1 MNKKLFT
8 SLIFLSVA
16 VGFCCSE
23 PVSAFAFKEKLNNFI
38 NNTNIAPDIA
48 IPSENGDIN
57 LIQLNEPD
65 FDTAEETETEK
76 IADNKFLNFFK
87 PKSKEQKKQ
96 KEENNVE
103 VNAGSDIDVVQ
114 VEDETKDIE
123 NLKPA
128 EENPKVSEEKEKK
141 KFRLFGR
148 KDKKNKEEV
157 NKTVEE
163 TPAIQPRDAFEG
175 EQVVEGAVTANK
187 VVTVDDC
194 VKIALE
200 NNPRI
205 MSQMMSKDIYQN
217 KIAQAWANYF
227 PTLNLGVSYSR
238 NDMMVTNFR
247 FPMQQYNLYNT
258 PNVGFD
264 WLLFD
269 FGKTSAQAGVARKT
283 YEAAGDTLQENINDI
298 ICQVKTA
305 YYNLLFAMQ
314 QVNVYE
320 DTVMN
325 YEVHLKQAQAYYD
338 IGTKAKIDVSTAK
351 YNLDNAQLSL
361 IQAKNTVKTAY
372 ANLNNAMGVPEFSDY
387 NISERLD
394 SKKYEVEFDEVLNKS
409 FEQRPELLAAKKK
422 MEGSKILIKASKYAF
437 LPDLR
442 GVGNFTQGGKTPDTD
457 YGYQIGAQLSYT
469 GTNLYLLKKQ
479 LDEAKL
485 TYKKDQADYETA
497 RQNVYL
503 QVKQA
508 YIDLMNAQESVPVAR
523 SSMMVAKEQYE
534 LASGRYKVGM
544 GDAIE
549 LKDAE
554 TTYRNSQLSYYNTLM
569 QYNIAAANLEKVV
582 GAPIDYVEGEL

>member
-16 VGFCCSE
+16 VGVCGSE
-23 PVSAFAFKEKLNNFI
+23 PVSAFAFKEKFNNFI

-57 LIQLNEPD
+57 LIQLKESD
-65 FDTAEETETEK
+65 FETADETETEQL
-76 IADNKFLNFFK
+76 ADNKFLNFFK
-87 PKSKEQKKQ
+87 PKSKENQD
-96 KEENNVE
+96 NNVE
-103 VNAGSDIDVVQ
+103 VKAGSDIDVVQ
-114 VEDETKDIE
+114 VEDESNEIE
-123 NLKPA
+123 KLKPA
-128 EENPKVSEEKEKK
+128 EENQNISTGKEKK

-148 KDKKNKEEV
+148 KDKKNKEEAK
-157 NKTVEE
+157 KTVEE
-163 TPAIQPRDAFEG
+163 APAIQPRDAFEG

-238 NDMMVTNFR
+238 NDMMVTNFK

-361 IQAKNTVKTAY
+361 IQAKNTVKTAF
-372 ANLNNAMGVPEFSDY
+372 ANLNNAMGVPEFADY

-394 SKKYEVEFDEVLNKS
+394 SKKYEVKLDDVLNKA

-437 LPDLR
+437 AIL
-442 GVGNFTQGGKTPDTD
+442 
-457 YGYQIGAQLSYT
+457 GA
-469 GTNLYLLKKQ
+469 
-479 LDEAKL
+479 
-485 TYKKDQADYETA
+485 
-497 RQNVYL
+497 
-503 QVKQA
+503 
-508 YIDLMNAQESVPVAR
+508 
-523 SSMMVAKEQYE
+523 
-534 LASGRYKVGM
+534 
-544 GDAIE
+544 
-549 LKDAE
+549 
-554 TTYRNSQLSYYNTLM
+554 
-569 QYNIAAANLEKVV
+569 
-582 GAPIDYVEGEL
+582 APSEDI

>member
-1 MNKKLFT
+1 MNKKLLT

-16 VGFCCSE
+16 VGFSN
-23 PVSAFAFKEKLNNFI
+23 PVLAGTSLKQRFNDFI

-48 IPSENGDIN
+48 IPSENGDIK
-57 LIQLNEPD
+57 LIQLSEQD
-65 FDTAEETETEK
+65 FDTAAEEEESTK
-76 IADNKFLNFFK
+76 VASNKFLNFFK
-87 PKSKEQKKQ
+87 PKSKEQQ
-96 KEENNVE
+96 EENNVE
-103 VNAGSDIDVVQ
+103 VKAGSDIDVVQ
-114 VEDETKDIE
+114 VDDESKDIE
-123 NLKPA
+123 KLKPA

-148 KDKKNKEEV
+148 KDKNNKEEV
-157 NKTVEE
+157 KKTTEE
-163 TPAIQPRDAFEG
+163 TPVIQPRDAFEG

-361 IQAKNTVKTAY
+361 IQAKNTVKTAI

-394 SKKYEVEFDEVLNKS
+394 SKKYEVQFEDVLNKS
-409 FEQRPELLAAKKK
+409 YEQRPELLAAKKK

-442 GVGNFTQGGKTPDTD
+442 GVGNFSQGGKTPDTD

>member
-1 MNKKLFT
+1 MNKKLLT

-16 VGFCCSE
+16 VGFSN
-23 PVSAFAFKEKLNNFI
+23 PALAGTSLKQRFNDFI

-48 IPSENGDIN
+48 VPSENGDIQ
-57 LIQLNEPD
+57 LIQLSEQD
-65 FDTAEETETEK
+65 FDTAAEEEESTK
-76 IADNKFLNFFK
+76 VASNKFLNFFK
-87 PKSKEQKKQ
+87 PKSKEQQ
-96 KEENNVE
+96 EENNVE
-103 VNAGSDIDVVQ
+103 VKAGSDIDVVQ
-114 VEDETKDIE
+114 VDDESKDIE
-123 NLKPA
+123 KLKPA

-148 KDKKNKEEV
+148 KDKNNKEEV
-157 NKTVEE
+157 KKTTEE
-163 TPAIQPRDAFEG
+163 TPVIQPRDAFEG

-361 IQAKNTVKTAY
+361 IQAKNTVKTAF

-394 SKKYEVEFDEVLNKS
+394 SKKYEVQFEDVLNKS
-409 FEQRPELLAAKKK
+409 YEQRPELLAAKKK

-442 GVGNFTQGGKTPDTD
+442 GVGNFSQGGKTPDTD

>member
-1 MNKKLFT
+1 MNKKLLT

-16 VGFCCSE
+16 VGFSN
-23 PVSAFAFKEKLNNFI
+23 PALAGTSLKQRFNDFI

-48 IPSENGDIN
+48 IPSENGDIQ
-57 LIQLNEPD
+57 LIQLSEQD
-65 FDTAEETETEK
+65 FDTAAEEEESTK
-76 IADNKFLNFFK
+76 VASNKFLNFFK
-87 PKSKEQKKQ
+87 PKSKEQQ
-96 KEENNVE
+96 EENNVE
-103 VNAGSDIDVVQ
+103 VKAGSDIDVVQ
-114 VEDETKDIE
+114 VDDESKDIE
-123 NLKPA
+123 KLKPA

-148 KDKKNKEEV
+148 KDKNNKEEV
-157 NKTVEE
+157 KKTTEE
-163 TPAIQPRDAFEG
+163 TPIIQPRDAFEG

-361 IQAKNTVKTAY
+361 IQAKNTVKTAF

-394 SKKYEVEFDEVLNKS
+394 SKKYEVQFEDVLNKS
-409 FEQRPELLAAKKK
+409 YEQRPELLAAKKK

-442 GVGNFTQGGKTPDTD
+442 GVGNFSQGGKTPDTD

>member
-1 MNKKLFT
+1 MNKKLLT

-16 VGFCCSE
+16 VGFSN
-23 PVSAFAFKEKLNNFI
+23 PALAGISLKQRFNDFI

-48 IPSENGDIN
+48 VPSENGDIK
-57 LIQLNEPD
+57 LIQLSEQD
-65 FDTAEETETEK
+65 FDTAAEEEESTK
-76 IADNKFLNFFK
+76 VASNKFLNFFK
-87 PKSKEQKKQ
+87 PKSKEQQ
-96 KEENNVE
+96 EENNVE
-103 VNAGSDIDVVQ
+103 VKAGSDIDVVQ
-114 VEDETKDIE
+114 VDDESKDIE
-123 NLKPA
+123 KLKPA
-128 EENPKVSEEKEKK
+128 EENSKVSEEKEKK

-148 KDKKNKEEV
+148 KDKNNKEEV
-157 NKTVEE
+157 KKTTEE
-163 TPAIQPRDAFEG
+163 TPVIQPRDAFEG

-361 IQAKNTVKTAY
+361 IQAKNTVKTAF

-394 SKKYEVEFDEVLNKS
+394 SKKYEVQFEDVLNKS
-409 FEQRPELLAAKKK
+409 YEQRPELLAAKKK

-442 GVGNFTQGGKTPDTD
+442 GVGNFSQGGKTPDTD

-508 YIDLMNAQESVPVAR
+508 YINLMNAQESVPVAR

>member
-1 MNKKLFT
+1 MNKRFLT

-16 VGFCCSE
+16 AGLLQQADAKVT
-23 PVSAFAFKEKLNNFI
+23 FKERVAGFMS
-38 NNTNIAPDIA
+38 NTRVVPDIGVQ
-48 IPSENGDIN
+48 SEDGSVK
-57 LIQLNEPD
+57 LIQLDEAAD
-65 FDTAEETETEK
+65 IDEESETAQDS
-76 IADNKFLNFFK
+76 DNKFLNFFK
-87 PKSKEQKKQ
+87 HKSKE
-96 KEENNVE
+96 KEPEKTNIVQS
-103 VNAGSDIDVVQ
+103 GSDIDVVQ
-114 VEDETKDIE
+114 VEDSTDDLEK
-123 NLKPA
+123 LKPA
-128 EENPKVSEEKEKK
+128 QEDSKASQEKEKK

-148 KDKKNKEEV
+148 KDKKQKEEN

-163 TPAIQPRDAFEG
+163 APAIQPRDAFEG

-394 SKKYEVEFDEVLNKS
+394 SKKYEVEFEAVLNKS

-422 MEGSKILIKASKYAF
+422 ME
-437 LPDLR
+437 R
-442 GVGNFTQGGKTPDTD
+442 
-457 YGYQIGAQLSYT
+457 
-469 GTNLYLLKKQ
+469 
-479 LDEAKL
+479 
-485 TYKKDQADYETA
+485 
-497 RQNVYL
+497 
-503 QVKQA
+503 
-508 YIDLMNAQESVPVAR
+508 
-523 SSMMVAKEQYE
+523 
-534 LASGRYKVGM
+534 
-544 GDAIE
+544 
-549 LKDAE
+549 
-554 TTYRNSQLSYYNTLM
+554 
-569 QYNIAAANLEKVV
+569 
-582 GAPIDYVEGEL
+582 

>member
-16 VGFCCSE
+16 VGVCGSE
-23 PVSAFAFKEKLNNFI
+23 PVSALAFKEKFNNFI

-57 LIQLNEPD
+57 LIQLKESD
-65 FDTAEETETEK
+65 FETADETETEQL
-76 IADNKFLNFFK
+76 ADNKFLNFFK
-87 PKSKEQKKQ
+87 PKSKENQD
-96 KEENNVE
+96 NNVE
-103 VNAGSDIDVVQ
+103 VKAGSDIDVVQ
-114 VEDETKDIE
+114 VEDESNEIE
-123 NLKPA
+123 KLKPA
-128 EENPKVSEEKEKK
+128 EENQNISSGKEKK

-148 KDKKNKEEV
+148 KDKKNKEEAK
-157 NKTVEE
+157 KTVEE
-163 TPAIQPRDAFEG
+163 APAIQPRDAFEG

-238 NDMMVTNFR
+238 NDMMVTNFK

-361 IQAKNTVKTAY
+361 IQAKNTVKTAF
-372 ANLNNAMGVPEFSDY
+372 ANLNNAMGVPEFADY

-394 SKKYEVEFDEVLNKS
+394 SKKYEVKLDDVLNKA

-437 LPDLR
+437 LPDLK
-442 GVGNFTQGGKTPDTD
+442 GVGSFTQGGKTPDTD

-497 RQNVYL
+497 RQTVYL

-582 GAPIDYVEGEL
+582 GAPIDYVEGDL

>member
-1 MNKKLFT
+1 MNKKLLT

-16 VGFCCSE
+16 VGFSN
-23 PVSAFAFKEKLNNFI
+23 PVLAGTSLKQRFNDFI

-48 IPSENGDIN
+48 IPSENGDIQ
-57 LIQLNEPD
+57 LIQLSEQD
-65 FDTAEETETEK
+65 FDTAAEEEESTK
-76 IADNKFLNFFK
+76 VASNKFLNFFK
-87 PKSKEQKKQ
+87 PKSKEQQ
-96 KEENNVE
+96 DENNVE
-103 VNAGSDIDVVQ
+103 VKAGSDIDVVQ
-114 VEDETKDIE
+114 VDDESKDIE
-123 NLKPA
+123 KLKPA

-148 KDKKNKEEV
+148 KDKNNNKEEV
-157 NKTVEE
+157 KKTTEE
-163 TPAIQPRDAFEG
+163 TPVIQPRDAFEG

-361 IQAKNTVKTAY
+361 IQAKNTVKTAF

-394 SKKYEVEFDEVLNKS
+394 SKKYEVQFEDVLNKS
-409 FEQRPELLAAKKK
+409 YEQRPELLAAKKK

>member
-1 MNKKLFT
+1 MNKKLLT
-8 SLIFLSVA
+8 SLIFISVA
-16 VGFCCSE
+16 VGFSN
-23 PVSAFAFKEKLNNFI
+23 PALAGISLKQRFNDFI

-48 IPSENGDIN
+48 VPSENGDIK
-57 LIQLNEPD
+57 LIQLSEQD
-65 FDTAEETETEK
+65 FDTAAEEEESTK
-76 IADNKFLNFFK
+76 VASNKFLNFFK
-87 PKSKEQKKQ
+87 PKSKEQQ
-96 KEENNVE
+96 EENNVE
-103 VNAGSDIDVVQ
+103 VKAGSDIDVVQ
-114 VEDETKDIE
+114 VDDESKDIE
-123 NLKPA
+123 KLKPA

-148 KDKKNKEEV
+148 KDKNNKEEV
-157 NKTVEE
+157 KKTTEE
-163 TPAIQPRDAFEG
+163 TPVIQPRDAFEG

-361 IQAKNTVKTAY
+361 IQAKNTVKTAF

-394 SKKYEVEFDEVLNKS
+394 SKKYEVQFEDVLNKS
-409 FEQRPELLAAKKK
+409 YEQRPELLAAKKK

-442 GVGNFTQGGKTPDTD
+442 GVGNFSQGGKTPDTD

>member
-1 MNKKLFT
+1 MNKKLLT
-8 SLIFLSVA
+8 SLIFISVA
-16 VGFCCSE
+16 VGFSN
-23 PVSAFAFKEKLNNFI
+23 PALAGISLKQRFNDFI

-48 IPSENGDIN
+48 VPSENGDIK
-57 LIQLNEPD
+57 LIQLSEQD
-65 FDTAEETETEK
+65 FDTAAEEEESTK
-76 IADNKFLNFFK
+76 VASNKFLNFFK
-87 PKSKEQKKQ
+87 PKSKEQQ
-96 KEENNVE
+96 EENNVE
-103 VNAGSDIDVVQ
+103 VKAGSDIDVVQ
-114 VEDETKDIE
+114 VDDESKDIE
-123 NLKPA
+123 KLKPA

-148 KDKKNKEEV
+148 KDKNNKEEV
-157 NKTVEE
+157 KKTTEE
-163 TPAIQPRDAFEG
+163 TPVIQPRDAFEG

-361 IQAKNTVKTAY
+361 IQAKNTVKTAF

-394 SKKYEVEFDEVLNKS
+394 SKKYEVQFEDVLNKS
-409 FEQRPELLAAKKK
+409 YEQRPELLAAKKK

-442 GVGNFTQGGKTPDTD
+442 GVGNFSQGGKTPDTD

-508 YIDLMNAQESVPVAR
+508 YINLMNAQESVPVAR

>member
-1 MNKKLFT
+1 MNKKLLT
-8 SLIFLSVA
+8 SLIFISVA
-16 VGFCCSE
+16 VGFSN
-23 PVSAFAFKEKLNNFI
+23 PALAGISLKQRFNDFI

-48 IPSENGDIN
+48 IPSENGDIK
-57 LIQLNEPD
+57 LIQLSEQD
-65 FDTAEETETEK
+65 FDTAAEEEESTK
-76 IADNKFLNFFK
+76 VASNKFLNFFK
-87 PKSKEQKKQ
+87 PKSKEQQ
-96 KEENNVE
+96 DENNVE
-103 VNAGSDIDVVQ
+103 VKAGSDIDVVQ
-114 VEDETKDIE
+114 VDDESKDIE
-123 NLKPA
+123 KLKPA

-148 KDKKNKEEV
+148 KDKNNKEEV
-157 NKTVEE
+157 KKTTEE
-163 TPAIQPRDAFEG
+163 TPVIQPRDAFEG

-361 IQAKNTVKTAY
+361 IQAKNTVKTAF

-394 SKKYEVEFDEVLNKS
+394 SKKYEVQFEDVLNKS
-409 FEQRPELLAAKKK
+409 YEQRPELLAAKKK

-442 GVGNFTQGGKTPDTD
+442 GVGNFSQGGKTPDTD

>member
-1 MNKKLFT
+1 MNKKLLT

-16 VGFCCSE
+16 VGFSN
-23 PVSAFAFKEKLNNFI
+23 PALAGTSLKQRFNDFI

-48 IPSENGDIN
+48 VPSENGDIK
-57 LIQLNEPD
+57 LIQLSEQD
-65 FDTAEETETEK
+65 FDTAAEEEESTK
-76 IADNKFLNFFK
+76 VASNKFLNFFK
-87 PKSKEQKKQ
+87 PKSKEQQ
-96 KEENNVE
+96 EENNVE
-103 VNAGSDIDVVQ
+103 VKAGSDIDVVQ
-114 VEDETKDIE
+114 VDDESKDIE
-123 NLKPA
+123 KLKPA

-148 KDKKNKEEV
+148 KDKNNKEEV
-157 NKTVEE
+157 KKTTEE
-163 TPAIQPRDAFEG
+163 TPVIQPRDAFEG

-361 IQAKNTVKTAY
+361 IQAKNTVKTAF

-394 SKKYEVEFDEVLNKS
+394 SKKYEVQFEDVLNKS
-409 FEQRPELLAAKKK
+409 YEQRPELLAAKKK

-442 GVGNFTQGGKTPDTD
+442 GVGNFSQGGKTPDTD

>member
-1 MNKKLFT
+1 MNKKLLT

-16 VGFCCSE
+16 VGFSN
-23 PVSAFAFKEKLNNFI
+23 PVLAGTSLKQRFNDFI

-48 IPSENGDIN
+48 IPSENGDIK
-57 LIQLNEPD
+57 LIQLSEQD
-65 FDTAEETETEK
+65 FDTAAEEEESTK
-76 IADNKFLNFFK
+76 VASNKFLNFFK
-87 PKSKEQKKQ
+87 PKSKEQQ
-96 KEENNVE
+96 EENNVE
-103 VNAGSDIDVVQ
+103 VKAGSDIDVVQ
-114 VEDETKDIE
+114 VDDESKDIE
-123 NLKPA
+123 KLKPA

-148 KDKKNKEEV
+148 KDKNNKEEV
-157 NKTVEE
+157 KKTTEE
-163 TPAIQPRDAFEG
+163 TPVIQPRDAFEG

-361 IQAKNTVKTAY
+361 IQAKNTVKTAF

-394 SKKYEVEFDEVLNKS
+394 SKKYEVQFEDVLNKS
-409 FEQRPELLAAKKK
+409 YEQRPELLAAKKK

-442 GVGNFTQGGKTPDTD
+442 GVGNFSQGGKTPDTD

>member
-1 MNKKLFT
+1 MNKKLLT

-16 VGFCCSE
+16 VGFSN
-23 PVSAFAFKEKLNNFI
+23 PALAGISLKQRFNDFI

-48 IPSENGDIN
+48 IPSENGDIK
-57 LIQLNEPD
+57 LIQLSEQD
-65 FDTAEETETEK
+65 FDTAAEEEESTK
-76 IADNKFLNFFK
+76 VASNKFLNFFK
-87 PKSKEQKKQ
+87 PKSKEQQ
-96 KEENNVE
+96 EENNVE
-103 VNAGSDIDVVQ
+103 VKAGSDIDVVQ
-114 VEDETKDIE
+114 VDDESKDIE
-123 NLKPA
+123 KLKPA

-148 KDKKNKEEV
+148 KDKNNKEEV
-157 NKTVEE
+157 KKTTEE
-163 TPAIQPRDAFEG
+163 TPVIQPRDAFEG

-361 IQAKNTVKTAY
+361 IQAKNTVKTAF

-394 SKKYEVEFDEVLNKS
+394 SKKYEVQFEDVLNKS
-409 FEQRPELLAAKKK
+409 YEQRPELLAAKKK

-442 GVGNFTQGGKTPDTD
+442 GVGNFSQGGKTPDTD

>member
-1 MNKKLFT
+1 MNKKLLT

-16 VGFCCSE
+16 VGFSN
-23 PVSAFAFKEKLNNFI
+23 PALAGISLKQRFNDFI

-48 IPSENGDIN
+48 IPSENGDIQ
-57 LIQLNEPD
+57 LIQLSEQD
-65 FDTAEETETEK
+65 FDTAAEEEESTK
-76 IADNKFLNFFK
+76 VASNKFLNFFK
-87 PKSKEQKKQ
+87 PKSKEQQ
-96 KEENNVE
+96 EENNVE
-103 VNAGSDIDVVQ
+103 VKAGSDIDVVQ
-114 VEDETKDIE
+114 VDDESKDIE
-123 NLKPA
+123 KLKPA

-148 KDKKNKEEV
+148 KDKNNKEEV
-157 NKTVEE
+157 KKTTEE
-163 TPAIQPRDAFEG
+163 TPVIQPRDAFEG

-361 IQAKNTVKTAY
+361 IQAKNTVKTAF

-394 SKKYEVEFDEVLNKS
+394 SKKYEVQFEDVLNKS
-409 FEQRPELLAAKKK
+409 YEQRPELLAAKKK

-442 GVGNFTQGGKTPDTD
+442 GVGNFSQGGKTPDTD

>member
-1 MNKKLFT
+1 MNKKLLT

-16 VGFCCSE
+16 VGFSN
-23 PVSAFAFKEKLNNFI
+23 PVLAGTSLKQRFNDFI

-48 IPSENGDIN
+48 IPSENGDIK
-57 LIQLNEPD
+57 LIQLSEQD
-65 FDTAEETETEK
+65 FDTAAEEEESTK
-76 IADNKFLNFFK
+76 VASNKFLNFFK
-87 PKSKEQKKQ
+87 LKSKEQQ
-96 KEENNVE
+96 EENNVE
-103 VNAGSDIDVVQ
+103 VKAGSDIDVVQ
-114 VEDETKDIE
+114 VDDESKDIE
-123 NLKPA
+123 KLKPA

-148 KDKKNKEEV
+148 KDKNNNKEEV
-157 NKTVEE
+157 KKTTEE
-163 TPAIQPRDAFEG
+163 TPVIQPRDAFEG

-361 IQAKNTVKTAY
+361 IQAKNTVKTAF

-394 SKKYEVEFDEVLNKS
+394 SKKYEVQFEDVLNKS
-409 FEQRPELLAAKKK
+409 YEQRPELLAAKKK

>member
-1 MNKKLFT
+1 MNKKLLT

-16 VGFCCSE
+16 VGFSN
-23 PVSAFAFKEKLNNFI
+23 PALAGISLKQRFNDFI

-48 IPSENGDIN
+48 IPSENGDIK
-57 LIQLNEPD
+57 LIQLSEQD
-65 FDTAEETETEK
+65 FDTAAEEEESTK
-76 IADNKFLNFFK
+76 VASNKFLNFFK
-87 PKSKEQKKQ
+87 PKSKEQQ
-96 KEENNVE
+96 EENNVE
-103 VNAGSDIDVVQ
+103 VKAGSDIDVVQ
-114 VEDETKDIE
+114 VDDESKDIE
-123 NLKPA
+123 KLKPA

-148 KDKKNKEEV
+148 KDKNNKEEV
-157 NKTVEE
+157 KKTTEE
-163 TPAIQPRDAFEG
+163 TPVIQPRDAFEG

-361 IQAKNTVKTAY
+361 IQAKNTVKTAF

-394 SKKYEVEFDEVLNKS
+394 SKKYEVQFEDVLNKS
-409 FEQRPELLAAKKK
+409 YEQRPELLAAKKK

-442 GVGNFTQGGKTPDTD
+442 GVGNFSQGGKTPDTD

-508 YIDLMNAQESVPVAR
+508 YINLMNAQESVPVAR

>member
-1 MNKKLFT
+1 MNKKLLT

-16 VGFCCSE
+16 VGFSN
-23 PVSAFAFKEKLNNFI
+23 PALAGISLKQRFNDFI

-48 IPSENGDIN
+48 VPSENGDIK
-57 LIQLNEPD
+57 LIQLSEQD
-65 FDTAEETETEK
+65 FDTAAEEEESTK
-76 IADNKFLNFFK
+76 VASNKFLNFFK
-87 PKSKEQKKQ
+87 PKSKEQQ
-96 KEENNVE
+96 EESNVE
-103 VNAGSDIDVVQ
+103 VKAGSDIDVVQ
-114 VEDETKDIE
+114 VDDESKDIE
-123 NLKPA
+123 KLKPA

-148 KDKKNKEEV
+148 KDKNNKEEV
-157 NKTVEE
+157 KKTTEE
-163 TPAIQPRDAFEG
+163 TPVIQPRDAFEG

-361 IQAKNTVKTAY
+361 IQAKNTVKTAF

-394 SKKYEVEFDEVLNKS
+394 SKKYEVQFEDVLNKS
-409 FEQRPELLAAKKK
+409 YEQRPELLAAKKK

-442 GVGNFTQGGKTPDTD
+442 GVGNFSQGGKTPDTD

-508 YIDLMNAQESVPVAR
+508 YINLMNAQESVPVAR

>member
-1 MNKKLFT
+1 MNKKLLT

-16 VGFCCSE
+16 VGFSN
-23 PVSAFAFKEKLNNFI
+23 PALAGISLKQRFNDFI

-48 IPSENGDIN
+48 VPSENGDIK
-57 LIQLNEPD
+57 LIQLSEQD
-65 FDTAEETETEK
+65 FDTAAEEEESTK
-76 IADNKFLNFFK
+76 VASNKFLNFFK
-87 PKSKEQKKQ
+87 PKSKEQQ
-96 KEENNVE
+96 EENNVE
-103 VNAGSDIDVVQ
+103 VKAGSDIDVVQ
-114 VEDETKDIE
+114 VDDESKDIE
-123 NLKPA
+123 KLKPA

-148 KDKKNKEEV
+148 KDKNNKEEV
-157 NKTVEE
+157 KKTTEE
-163 TPAIQPRDAFEG
+163 TPVIQPRDAFEG

-361 IQAKNTVKTAY
+361 IQAKNTVKTAF

-394 SKKYEVEFDEVLNKS
+394 SKKYEVQFEDVLNKS
-409 FEQRPELLAAKKK
+409 YEQRPELLAAKKK

-442 GVGNFTQGGKTPDTD
+442 GVGNFSQGGKTPDTD

>member
-1 MNKKLFT
+1 MNKKLLT

-16 VGFCCSE
+16 VGFSN
-23 PVSAFAFKEKLNNFI
+23 PVLAGTSLKQRFNDFI

-48 IPSENGDIN
+48 VPSENGDIK
-57 LIQLNEPD
+57 LIQLSEQD
-65 FDTAEETETEK
+65 FDTAAEEEESTK
-76 IADNKFLNFFK
+76 VASNKFLNFFK
-87 PKSKEQKKQ
+87 PKSKEQQ
-96 KEENNVE
+96 DENNVE
-103 VNAGSDIDVVQ
+103 VKAGSDIDVVQ
-114 VEDETKDIE
+114 VDDESKDIE
-123 NLKPA
+123 KLKPA

-148 KDKKNKEEV
+148 KDKNNKEEV
-157 NKTVEE
+157 KKTTEE
-163 TPAIQPRDAFEG
+163 TPVIQPRDAFEG

-361 IQAKNTVKTAY
+361 IQAKNTVKTAF

-394 SKKYEVEFDEVLNKS
+394 SKKYEVQFEDVLNKS
-409 FEQRPELLAAKKK
+409 YEQRPELLAAKKK

>member
-1 MNKKLFT
+1 MNKKLLT

-16 VGFCCSE
+16 VGFSN
-23 PVSAFAFKEKLNNFI
+23 PALAGTSLKQRFNDFI

-48 IPSENGDIN
+48 VPSENGDIK
-57 LIQLNEPD
+57 LIQLSEQD
-65 FDTAEETETEK
+65 FDTAAEEEESTK
-76 IADNKFLNFFK
+76 VASNKFLNFFK
-87 PKSKEQKKQ
+87 PKSKEQQ
-96 KEENNVE
+96 EENNVE
-103 VNAGSDIDVVQ
+103 VKAGSDIDVVQ
-114 VEDETKDIE
+114 VDDESKDIE
-123 NLKPA
+123 KLKPA

-148 KDKKNKEEV
+148 KDKNNKEEV
-157 NKTVEE
+157 KKTTEE
-163 TPAIQPRDAFEG
+163 TPVIQPRDAFEG

-361 IQAKNTVKTAY
+361 IQAKNTVKTAF

-394 SKKYEVEFDEVLNKS
+394 SKKYEVQFEDVLNKS
-409 FEQRPELLAAKKK
+409 YEQRPELLAAKKK